1 MKTKSLTIPCIG
13 YEIAADW
20 YEGNDNTLLVLPGFT
35 SSKANYEDL
44 VSAIVNKTGTS
55 ALVID
60 YSGHGESPYDIQ
72 DITISE
78 NFSEVVRAYDW
89 IRDNYP
95 DRTIDVMGTSY
106 GGYFAAMLAGVRDVR
121 KLILRV
127 PANYDPKDLYTPWS
141 RLDREQ
147 IRNEYRA
154 DPKNFDNHPVLAK
167 GPPFKGDAYVLTHE
181 FDGACPK
188 SSTDPYI
195 KAFNAESWEAKGFV
209 HGLGKSNFT
218 EEQLEEYQ
226 NKIAEWLTK

>member
-1 MKTKSLTIPCIG
+1 MKSSLTIQCIG

-20 YEGNDNTLLVLPGFT
+20 YEGNNSILLVLPGFT

-44 VSAIVNKTGTS
+44 VTAIVNKTDMS
-55 ALVID
+55 ALVVD
-60 YSGHGESPYDIQ
+60 YSGHGESPFDIQ

-89 IRDNYP
+89 VKDNYP
-95 DRTIDVMGTSY
+95 EKTIDVMGTSY
-106 GGYFAAMLAGVRDVR
+106 GGYFAAMLSGVRDVR
-121 KLILRV
+121 NLILRV
-127 PANYDPKDLYTPWS
+127 PANYDPKDLYTPW
-141 RLDREQ
+141 RNLDSEQ

-154 DPKNFDNHPVLAK
+154 DPKNFDNHPVLTR
-167 GPPFKGDAYVLTHE
+167 GPLFKGNAYVLTHE
-181 FDGACPK
+181 FDEACPK

-195 KAFNAESWEAKGFV
+195 KAFGAEHWEAKGFV
-209 HGLGKSNFT
+209 HGLGKSKFT